1 MALHR
6 NLRPELT
13 ILHTNMLLTCV
24 KTNVKVFQIP
34 PHDRNDT
41 NERVVTYSLIGYSL
55 INLNSYFYLST

>member
-1 MALHR
+1 LALHR

-24 KTNVKVFQIP
+24 KTNVRDFKISL
-34 PHDRNDT
+34 HDRNHT
-41 NERVVTYSLIGYSL
+41 SVRVVTYSLIGYSL